1 MVKRVLGLLTCF
13 TLVLTFSFIS
23 KPLGVHAQTPLI
35 SIQIDRLAGN
45 SRYDTAGE
53 IAKYGWSKTSDYA
66 VIANGEDFPD
76 ALCSAPL
83 AKKYQA
89 PILLTE
95 KNNLSSQVK
104 GQLQR
109 LKTKHVFVIGGSG
122 VVSSNIDRELQTIK
136 GEKPR
141 VVFMEND
148 TNNGFV
154 KLGMSIDELRALYGK
169 ETDMEYQDIQ
179 TDGNVYTTLAY
190 PFGKFEFSADEYNPN
205 SFLYW
210 VTITSSDFVGPR
222 DIRVGDKTDSVLEN
236 FPDGNYDVKKQEDG
250 TTVRILYGDTWP
262 DKYYGVI
269 DYEGDQMTQI
279 RCSEG
284 GPGFGSY
291 GLTFVIKDGKVA
303 SFNYGMCII

>member
-35 SIQIDRLAGN
+35 GFIVLTGSSMDSSTKAFIQSHFSSAN
-45 SRYDTAGE
+45 
-53 IAKYGWSKTSDYA
+53 K
-66 VIANGEDFPD
+66 VI
-76 ALCSAPL
+76 
-83 AKKYQA
+83 
-89 PILLTE
+89 
-95 KNNLSSQVK
+95 
-104 GQLQR
+104 
-109 LKTKHVFVIGGSG
+109 VFGGPG
-122 VVSSNIDRELQTIK
+122 VVKDSTIK

-236 FPDGNYDVKKQEDG
+236 FPDGNYDVKKQKDG
-250 TTVRILYGDTWP
+250 TTVRILYGGTWP

-303 SFNYGMCII
+303 SFNYGVCII